1 MVRFH
6 YCLQKLFFGM
16 MVLPYGVIGNTT
28 DFGSVIIGSSPIGV
42 TKWMVGRAV
51 EGTTLLTWQT

>member
-1 MVRFH
+1 
-6 YCLQKLFFGM
+6 M

-42 TKWMVGRAV
+42 TKRDGVY
-51 EGTTLLTWQT
+51 

>member
-6 YCLQKLFFGM
+6 YCLQKLFFGIL
-16 MVLPYGVIGNTT
+16 VLPYGVIGNTT

-42 TKWMVGRAV
+42 TKRDGVYWR
-51 EGTTLLTWQT
+51 